1 MQLFTIACKSALA
14 TPWKTCL
21 PFILTVTGFLRFTS
35 CSLRYTLSLQSL
47 EKAHENERQ
56 AMERYNEGEISIVEV
71 IEAQTYRQNAEI
83 NHVQAKASAQGQ
95 YSALI
100 KALNQYK

>member
-1 MQLFTIACKSALA
+1 MHSTDVYKRQQLS
-14 TPWKTCL
+14 
-21 PFILTVTGFLRFTS
+21 R
-35 CSLRYTLSLQSL
+35 QSL

-83 NHVQAKASAQGQ
+83 KMCIRDRYGTIRKIFCKSAV
-95 YSALI
+95 
-100 KALNQYK
+100 

>member
-1 MQLFTIACKSALA
+1 MCTFVSNEMPLFDTTYHVCRQLSQ
-14 TPWKTCL
+14 
-21 PFILTVTGFLRFTS
+21 
-35 CSLRYTLSLQSL
+35 QSL